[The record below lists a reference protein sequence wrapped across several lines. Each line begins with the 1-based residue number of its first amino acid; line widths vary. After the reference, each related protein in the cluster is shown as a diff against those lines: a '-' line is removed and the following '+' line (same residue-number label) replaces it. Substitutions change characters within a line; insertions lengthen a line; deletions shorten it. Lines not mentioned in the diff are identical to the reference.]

1 MEYPSYI
8 EADENH
14 IHKQEKNETGKEGSM
29 IGKLLYLYERWEK
42 KAGRKELKSVFY
54 LGGLCSDEGANRH
67 LFERMQEYIDM
78 NYKSR

>member
-1 MEYPSYI
+1 
-8 EADENH
+8 
-14 IHKQEKNETGKEGSM
+14 M

-42 KAGRKELKSVFY
+42 KDGRKELKSVFY